1 MFIFV
6 VIQCNT
12 VVLQGVI
19 GMEVKAEPSKAG
31 ARPVRT
37 LRASDAEWQIIKKF
51 ADFVKLH
58 GAAKAEEIIKVL

>member
-1 MFIFV
+1 MK
-6 VIQCNT
+6 
-12 VVLQGVI
+12 
-19 GMEVKAEPSKAG
+19 KAESSKAG

-37 LRASDAEWQIIKKF
+37 LRATAEEWRLIKKF